1 MVWDY
6 FTSYPTGKRVK
17 TPKETRLMGRV
28 NVENLEKYGWEKKK
42 REARLIQAQFSGDTQ
57 ISTRMPK
64 EVLCFVPNSIG
75 E

>member
-1 MVWDY
+1 
-6 FTSYPTGKRVK
+6 
-17 TPKETRLMGRV
+17 MGRV